1 MNSMTTVLDAQ
12 ALPRQ
17 VRSLISVL
25 RGIRAGTLTLT
36 TPEGYQLHFG
46 DGCAPHAD
54 IQLETWSSLRRI
66 FRGGDIGL
74 AECFRDGE
82 VTSSNLTLLL
92 RIALQNQTA
101 LIKAFQRN
109 RLFNLFYRMRHLL
122 RPNSKRGSSQNI
134 EAHYDLGNDFYRLW
148 LDDSM
153 TYSSARFD
161 DDLHG
166 DLQQAQAVKYRRM
179 IDMAGATRGSRVL
192 EIGCGWGGFAD
203 YAARQGITI
212 DGVTLSPSQ
221 LSYARDRI
229 VEAGLQKQ
237 VSLSLKDYRALNGN
251 YDHIVSIEMF
261 EAVGEDYW
269 ERYFRKL
276 NELLNM
282 GGRAAIQTIVI
293 RNDLFDR
300 YRRRSDFIQQFIFP
314 GGMLPS
320 PERLH
325 DLARNHGFKI
335 VAKECFGADYAETL
349 RRWRQNFQDKREQV
363 LAAGFDMRFVRLWEF
378 YLAYCEAGFDEARID
393 VMQCA
398 LVKVESA

>member
-1 MNSMTTVLDAQ
+1 
-12 ALPRQ
+12 
-17 VRSLISVL
+17 
-25 RGIRAGTLTLT
+25 
-36 TPEGYQLHFG
+36 
-46 DGCAPHAD
+46 
-54 IQLETWSSLRRI
+54 
-66 FRGGDIGL
+66 
-74 AECFRDGE
+74 
-82 VTSSNLTLLL
+82 
-92 RIALQNQTA
+92 
-101 LIKAFQRN
+101 
-109 RLFNLFYRMRHLL
+109 
-122 RPNSKRGSSQNI
+122 
-134 EAHYDLGNDFYRLW
+134 
-148 LDDSM
+148 SM

-179 IDMAGATRGSRVL
+179 IEMAGATRGSRIL

-229 VEAGLQKQ
+229 FEAGLQNQ
-237 VSLSLKDYRALNGN
+237 VSLSLKDYRELSGN

-261 EAVGEDYW
+261 EAVGEAYW
-269 ERYFRKL
+269 EHYFRKL

-282 GGRAAIQTIVI
+282 GGRAVIQTIVI

-349 RRWRQNFQDKREQV
+349 RRWRQNFQEKREQV

>member
-54 IQLETWSSLRRI
+54 IQLESWSSLRRI

-203 YAARQGITI
+203 YAA
-212 DGVTLSPSQ
+212 
-221 LSYARDRI
+221 
-229 VEAGLQKQ
+229 
-237 VSLSLKDYRALNGN
+237 
-251 YDHIVSIEMF
+251 
-261 EAVGEDYW
+261 
-269 ERYFRKL
+269 
-276 NELLNM
+276 
-282 GGRAAIQTIVI
+282 
-293 RNDLFDR
+293 
-300 YRRRSDFIQQFIFP
+300 
-314 GGMLPS
+314 
-320 PERLH
+320 
-325 DLARNHGFKI
+325 
-335 VAKECFGADYAETL
+335 
-349 RRWRQNFQDKREQV
+349 
-363 LAAGFDMRFVRLWEF
+363 
-378 YLAYCEAGFDEARID
+378 
-393 VMQCA
+393 
-398 LVKVESA
+398 